1 MTPPAPRLPI
11 RPTSLP
17 VWAGT
22 LAMQPR
28 AWLPENLES
37 VASRREVI
45 LTTALSGLFCSA
57 SVLWMTGLKEGPA
70 FWVVALLC
78 TGLIVLAM
86 HLQLRGRQVR
96 RGWIVD
102 FQQGSL
108 TPVGL
113 AQRESIQIDPAQY
126 SLGCYPA
133 AARETGASFLLEL
146 RHVRRGPVAAL
157 TLVHLT
163 SRQFQSNQRILDRCV
178 NTLAERLRIRRSGAP
193 LLAGTDVPH
202 AR

>member
-1 MTPPAPRLPI
+1 MTPPAPRLLT

-78 TGLIVLAM
+78 TGLVVLAM
-86 HLQLRGRQVR
+86 HLQWRGRQAR

-113 AQRESIQIDPAQY
+113 AQRERIQMDPAQY

-133 AARETGASFLLEL
+133 ATRETGATFLLEL

-163 SRQFQSNQRILDRCV
+163 SRQFQRNLRILDRCV

-193 LLAGTDVPH
+193 QLTGTDVPH

>member
-1 MTPPAPRLPI
+1 MTPLPPRLLT

-17 VWAGT
+17 VWAGM
-22 LAMQPR
+22 LAMQPSV
-28 AWLPENLES
+28 WLPENLEPN
-37 VASRREVI
+37 ASRHAII
-45 LTTALSGLFCSA
+45 LTTALSGLLCSA

-78 TGLIVLAM
+78 TGLVVLAM
-86 HLQLRGRQVR
+86 HLQWRGRQAR

-113 AQRESIQIDPAQY
+113 TQRERIQMDPAQY

-133 AARETGASFLLEL
+133 ATRETGATFLLEL

-163 SRQFQSNQRILDRCV
+163 SRPFQRNLRILDRCV
-178 NTLAERLRIRRSGAP
+178 DTLAERLRIRRSGAP
-193 LLAGTDVPH
+193 LLTGTDVPH
-202 AR
+202 AH

>member
-1 MTPPAPRLPI
+1 MTPLPPRLLT

-17 VWAGT
+17 VWAGM
-22 LAMQPR
+22 LAMQPSV
-28 AWLPENLES
+28 WLPENLEPN
-37 VASRREVI
+37 ASRHAII
-45 LTTALSGLFCSA
+45 LTTALSGLLCSA
-57 SVLWMTGLKEGPA
+57 SELWMTGLKEGPA

-86 HLQLRGRQVR
+86 HRQWRSKQVR

-113 AQRESIQIDPAQY
+113 AQRERIQIDPAQY

-133 AARETGASFLLEL
+133 ATRETGASFLLEL

-163 SRQFQSNQRILDRCV
+163 SRQFQRNLRILDRCV
-178 NTLAERLRIRRSGAP
+178 DTLAERLRIRRSGAP
-193 LLAGTDVPH
+193 LLTGTDVPH

>member
-1 MTPPAPRLPI
+1 M
-11 RPTSLP
+11 
-17 VWAGT
+17 
-22 LAMQPR
+22 LAMQPSV
-28 AWLPENLES
+28 WLPENLEPN
-37 VASRREVI
+37 ASRHAII

-86 HLQLRGRQVR
+86 HLQWRGRQAR
-96 RGWIVD
+96 RGWVVD

-113 AQRESIQIDPAQY
+113 AQRERIQMDPAQY

-133 AARETGASFLLEL
+133 ATRETGATFLLEL

-163 SRQFQSNQRILDRCV
+163 SRQFQRNLRILDRCV

-193 LLAGTDVPH
+193 LLAGSDVPH

>member
-163 SRQFQSNQRILDRCV
+163 SRQFQSNLRILDRCV

-193 LLAGTDVPH
+193 LLAGSDVPH

>member
-1 MTPPAPRLPI
+1 MTPLPPRLLT

-17 VWAGT
+17 VWAGM
-22 LAMQPR
+22 LAMQPSV
-28 AWLPENLES
+28 WLPENLEPN
-37 VASRREVI
+37 ASRHAII
-45 LTTALSGLFCSA
+45 LTTALSGLLCSA

-70 FWVVALLC
+70 FWVVAHLC
-78 TGLIVLAM
+78 TGLVVLAM
-86 HLQLRGRQVR
+86 HLQWRSKQVR

-113 AQRESIQIDPAQY
+113 AQRERIQIDPAQY

-133 AARETGASFLLEL
+133 ATRETGATFLLEL

-163 SRQFQSNQRILDRCV
+163 SRPFQRNLRILDRCV
-178 NTLAERLRIRRSGAP
+178 DTLAERLRIRRSGAP
-193 LLAGTDVPH
+193 LLTGTDVPH
-202 AR
+202 AH

>member
-1 MTPPAPRLPI
+1 MTPLPPRLLT

-17 VWAGT
+17 VWAGM
-22 LAMQPR
+22 LAMQPSV
-28 AWLPENLES
+28 WLPENLEPN
-37 VASRREVI
+37 ASRHAII
-45 LTTALSGLFCSA
+45 LTTALSGLLCSA

-78 TGLIVLAM
+78 TGLVVLAM
-86 HLQLRGRQVR
+86 HLQLRGRQAR

-133 AARETGASFLLEL
+133 ATRETGATFLLEL

-163 SRQFQSNQRILDRCV
+163 SRQFQRNLRILDRCV

-193 LLAGTDVPH
+193 LLAGSDVPH

>member
-1 MTPPAPRLPI
+1 MTPLPPRLLT

-17 VWAGT
+17 VWAGM
-22 LAMQPR
+22 LAMQPSV
-28 AWLPENLES
+28 WLPENLEPN
-37 VASRREVI
+37 ASRHAII

-86 HLQLRGRQVR
+86 HLQWRGRQAR
-96 RGWIVD
+96 RGWVVD

-113 AQRESIQIDPAQY
+113 AQRERIQMDPAQY

-133 AARETGASFLLEL
+133 ATRETGATFLLEL

-163 SRQFQSNQRILDRCV
+163 SRPFQRNLRILDRCV
-178 NTLAERLRIRRSGAP
+178 NTLAERLQIRRSGAP
-193 LLAGTDVPH
+193 LLAGSDVPH

>member
-1 MTPPAPRLPI
+1 MTPLPPRLPI

-86 HLQLRGRQVR
+86 HLQWRSKQVR

-113 AQRESIQIDPAQY
+113 AQRERIQIDPAQY

-133 AARETGASFLLEL
+133 ATRETGASFLLEL

-163 SRQFQSNQRILDRCV
+163 SRQFQRNLRILDRCV
-178 NTLAERLRIRRSGAP
+178 NTLAERLQIRRSGAP
-193 LLAGTDVPH
+193 LLMGTDLPH

>member
-178 NTLAERLRIRRSGAP
+178 NTLAERLQIRRSGAP
-193 LLAGTDVPH
+193 LLMGTDLPH

>member
-86 HLQLRGRQVR
+86 HLQWRSKQVR

-163 SRQFQSNQRILDRCV
+163 SRQFQSNLRILDRCV
-178 NTLAERLRIRRSGAP
+178 NTLAERLQIRRSGAP
-193 LLAGTDVPH
+193 LLMGTDLPH

>member
-1 MTPPAPRLPI
+1 M
-11 RPTSLP
+11 
-17 VWAGT
+17 

-28 AWLPENLES
+28 VWLPEKLES
-37 VASRREVI
+37 AASRREII
-45 LTTALSGLFCSA
+45 LTTALSGLLCSA

-86 HLQLRGRQVR
+86 HLQWRGRQAR
-96 RGWIVD
+96 RGWVVD

-113 AQRESIQIDPAQY
+113 AQRERIQMDPAQY

-133 AARETGASFLLEL
+133 ATRETGATFLLEL

-163 SRQFQSNQRILDRCV
+163 SRPFQRNLRILDRCV
-178 NTLAERLRIRRSGAP
+178 DTLAERLRIRRSGAP
-193 LLAGTDVPH
+193 LLTGTDVPH

>member
-1 MTPPAPRLPI
+1 MTPLPPRLLT

-17 VWAGT
+17 VWAGM
-22 LAMQPR
+22 LAMQPSV
-28 AWLPENLES
+28 WLPENLEPN
-37 VASRREVI
+37 ASRHAII
-45 LTTALSGLFCSA
+45 LTTALSGLLCSA

-86 HLQLRGRQVR
+86 HLQWRGRQAR
-96 RGWIVD
+96 RGWVVD

-113 AQRESIQIDPAQY
+113 AQRERIQMDPAQY

-133 AARETGASFLLEL
+133 ATRETGATFLLEL

-163 SRQFQSNQRILDRCV
+163 SRQFQRNLRILDRCV

-193 LLAGTDVPH
+193 LLAGSDVPH

>member
-1 MTPPAPRLPI
+1 M
-11 RPTSLP
+11 
-17 VWAGT
+17 

-28 AWLPENLES
+28 VWLPENLES

-126 SLGCYPA
+126 AWVAIRPPPEKL
-133 AARETGASFLLEL
+133 
-146 RHVRRGPVAAL
+146 VRPSCWNCGMFAVDL
-157 TLVHLT
+157 W
-163 SRQFQSNQRILDRCV
+163 
-178 NTLAERLRIRRSGAP
+178 
-193 LLAGTDVPH
+193 PH
-202 AR
+202 

>member
-17 VWAGT
+17 VWAGM

-28 AWLPENLES
+28 VWLPENLEPN
-37 VASRREVI
+37 ASRHAII
-45 LTTALSGLFCSA
+45 LTTALSGLLCSA

-86 HLQLRGRQVR
+86 HLQWRGRQAR
-96 RGWIVD
+96 RGWVVD

-113 AQRESIQIDPAQY
+113 AQRERIQIDPAQY

-133 AARETGASFLLEL
+133 ATRETGATFLLEL

-163 SRQFQSNQRILDRCV
+163 SRQFQRNLRILDRCV
-178 NTLAERLRIRRSGAP
+178 NTLAERLQIRRSGAP
-193 LLAGTDVPH
+193 LLMGTDLPH

>member
-17 VWAGT
+17 VWAGM

-28 AWLPENLES
+28 VWLPENLES

-45 LTTALSGLFCSA
+45 LTTARSGLFCSA

-163 SRQFQSNQRILDRCV
+163 SRQFQRNLRILDRCV
-178 NTLAERLRIRRSGAP
+178 NTLAERLQIRRSGAP
-193 LLAGTDVPH
+193 LLMGTDLPH

>member
-1 MTPPAPRLPI
+1 MTPLPPRLPI

-17 VWAGT
+17 VWAGM

-28 AWLPENLES
+28 VWLPEKLES
-37 VASRREVI
+37 AASRREVI
-45 LTTALSGLFCSA
+45 LTTALSGLLCSA

-163 SRQFQSNQRILDRCV
+163 SRQFQRNLRILDRCV

-193 LLAGTDVPH
+193 LLAGSDVPH

>member
-163 SRQFQSNQRILDRCV
+163 SRQFQSNLRILDRCV
-178 NTLAERLRIRRSGAP
+178 DTLAERLRIRRSGAP
-193 LLAGTDVPH
+193 LLAGSDVPH

>member
-1 MTPPAPRLPI
+1 MTPPAPRLLT

-78 TGLIVLAM
+78 TGLVVLAM
-86 HLQLRGRQVR
+86 HLQWRGRQAR

-113 AQRESIQIDPAQY
+113 AQRERIQMDPAQY

-133 AARETGASFLLEL
+133 ATRETGATFLLEL

-163 SRQFQSNQRILDRCV
+163 SRQFQSNLRILDRSV

-193 LLAGTDVPH
+193 LLTGTDVPH

>member
-86 HLQLRGRQVR
+86 HLLLRG
-96 RGWIVD
+96 W
-102 FQQGSL
+102 
-108 TPVGL
+108 
-113 AQRESIQIDPAQY
+113 
-126 SLGCYPA
+126 
-133 AARETGASFLLEL
+133 
-146 RHVRRGPVAAL
+146 HVRRGPVAAL

-163 SRQFQSNQRILDRCV
+163 SRPFQRNLRILDRCV
-178 NTLAERLRIRRSGAP
+178 NTLAERLQIRRSGAP
-193 LLAGTDVPH
+193 LLMGTDLPH

>member
-1 MTPPAPRLPI
+1 
-11 RPTSLP
+11 
-17 VWAGT
+17 
-22 LAMQPR
+22 MQPR
-28 AWLPENLES
+28 VWLPEKLES
-37 VASRREVI
+37 AASRREII
-45 LTTALSGLFCSA
+45 LTTALSGLLCSA

-86 HLQLRGRQVR
+86 HLQWRGRQVR

-113 AQRESIQIDPAQY
+113 AQRERIQIDPAQY

-133 AARETGASFLLEL
+133 ATRETGATFLLEL

-163 SRQFQSNQRILDRCV
+163 SRPFQRNLRILDRCV
-178 NTLAERLRIRRSGAP
+178 DTLAERLRIRRSGAP

>member
-163 SRQFQSNQRILDRCV
+163 SRQFQRNLRILDRCV
-178 NTLAERLRIRRSGAP
+178 NTLAERLQIRRSGAP
-193 LLAGTDVPH
+193 LLMGTDLPH

>member
-37 VASRREVI
+37 AASRREVI

-178 NTLAERLRIRRSGAP
+178 NTLAERLQIRRSGAP
-193 LLAGTDVPH
+193 LLMGTDLPH

>member
-1 MTPPAPRLPI
+1 
-11 RPTSLP
+11 
-17 VWAGT
+17 
-22 LAMQPR
+22 MQPR

-37 VASRREVI
+37 IASTREVI
-45 LTTALSGLFCSA
+45 LTTALTGLFCSA
-57 SVLWMTGLKEGPA
+57 SLLWMTGLREGA
-70 FWVVALLC
+70 VFWAVVLSC
-78 TGLIVLAM
+78 TALIVLAIQ
-86 HLQLRGRQVR
+86 LQLRGMQVR
-96 RGWIVD
+96 RGWVVD

-113 AQRESIQIDPAQY
+113 AQRERIQIDPAQY

-133 AARETGASFLLEL
+133 ATRETGASFLLEL

-163 SRQFQSNQRILDRCV
+163 SRPFQRNLRILDRCV
-178 NTLAERLRIRRSGAP
+178 DTLAERLRIRRSGAP
-193 LLAGTDVPH
+193 LLAGSDVPH

>member
-96 RGWIVD
+96 RGWVVD

-113 AQRESIQIDPAQY
+113 AQRERIQMDPAQY

-133 AARETGASFLLEL
+133 ATRETGATFLLEL

-163 SRQFQSNQRILDRCV
+163 SRQFQRNLRILDRCV
-178 NTLAERLRIRRSGAP
+178 NTLAERLQIRRSGAP
-193 LLAGTDVPH
+193 LLMGTDLPH

>member
-1 MTPPAPRLPI
+1 M
-11 RPTSLP
+11 
-17 VWAGT
+17 

-28 AWLPENLES
+28 VWLPENLES
-37 VASRREVI
+37 AASRREII

-133 AARETGASFLLEL
+133 ATRETGATFLLEL

-163 SRQFQSNQRILDRCV
+163 SRQFQRNLRILDRCV

-193 LLAGTDVPH
+193 LLAGSDVPH

>member
-163 SRQFQSNQRILDRCV
+163 SRQFQRNLRILDRCV

-193 LLAGTDVPH
+193 LLAGSDVPH

>member
-1 MTPPAPRLPI
+1 MTPLPPRLLT

-17 VWAGT
+17 VWAGM
-22 LAMQPR
+22 LAMQPSV
-28 AWLPENLES
+28 WLPENLEPN
-37 VASRREVI
+37 ASRHAII
-45 LTTALSGLFCSA
+45 LTTALSGLLCSA

-78 TGLIVLAM
+78 TGLVVLAM
-86 HLQLRGRQVR
+86 HLQWRGRQAR

-113 AQRESIQIDPAQY
+113 AQRERIQMDPAQY
-126 SLGCYPA
+126 SLGCSPA
-133 AARETGASFLLEL
+133 ATRETGATFLLEL

-163 SRQFQSNQRILDRCV
+163 SRPFQRNLRILDRCV

>member
-1 MTPPAPRLPI
+1 MTPLPPRLLT

-17 VWAGT
+17 VWAGM
-22 LAMQPR
+22 LAMQPSV
-28 AWLPENLES
+28 WLPENLEPN
-37 VASRREVI
+37 ASRHAII
-45 LTTALSGLFCSA
+45 LTTALSGLLCSA

-78 TGLIVLAM
+78 TGLVVLAM
-86 HLQLRGRQVR
+86 HLQLRGRQAR

-113 AQRESIQIDPAQY
+113 AQRERIQMDPAQY

-133 AARETGASFLLEL
+133 ATRETGASFLLEL

-163 SRQFQSNQRILDRCV
+163 SRQFQRNLRILDRCV

-193 LLAGTDVPH
+193 LLAGSDVPH